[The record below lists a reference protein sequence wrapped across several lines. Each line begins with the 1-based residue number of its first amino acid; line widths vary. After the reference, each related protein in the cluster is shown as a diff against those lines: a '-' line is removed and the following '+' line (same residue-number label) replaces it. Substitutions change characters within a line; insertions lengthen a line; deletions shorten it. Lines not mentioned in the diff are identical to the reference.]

1 MTSTLGKL
9 ILRAAGAL
17 FFALGFV
24 GMLLPLLPTTVF
36 WILAAICFAKSAPR
50 LYGHILA
57 WPGIG
62 PAISAY
68 LDHGV
73 IDRRGKRFALSGM
86 GVGAIVI
93 VASPLGAYTLFLSL
107 IGIAGAAAY
116 VLTRPSAATNLSWDR
131 PHGVH
136 DPT

>member
-9 ILRAAGAL
+9 ILRAVGAL

-24 GMLLPLLPTTVF
+24 GILLPLLPTTVF

-50 LYGHILA
+50 LYGRILA

-68 LDHGV
+68 LDYGV
-73 IDRRGKRFALSGM
+73 IDRRGKYFARSGM
-86 GVGAIVI
+86 GLGTIVI
-93 VASPLGAYTLFLSL
+93 VASSLGAYTLFLSL
-107 IGIAGAAAY
+107 FGLAGAAGY
-116 VLTRPSAATNLSWDR
+116 VLTRPSAAANLSWDR